1 MNENTRNS
9 DSKPLGDIVDRLMKA
24 YKLDEKLLEIDVLGK
39 WEEMMGKAVSLRTRN
54 IFISEGVLILEIDS
68 SVMREELKF
77 EKNIIVQ
84 RINQCANKQLI
95 TDVYFK

>member
-24 YKLDEKLLEIDVLGK
+24 YQLDGKLLEMDILSK
-39 WEEMMGKAVSLRTRN
+39 WEEMMGKAVSQRTRA
-54 IFISEGVLILEIDS
+54 IFISNGVLILEMDS
-68 SVMREELKF
+68 SVMREELKNG
-77 EKNIIVQ
+77 KNIIIQ
-84 RINQCANKQLI
+84 RINQYANKQLV